1 MTAPSAAP
9 IGAYRPPRIAT
20 IDAPSVDPAL
30 VARLRRVPGLSSAF
44 SDELDTLGIRTAV
57 PASDLPPLREGDVAV
72 GRALTLRYLPMRT
85 VRGESRL
92 AHLTV
97 CEVAEPGDVLVISA
111 PRGSR
116 ESVMGGKAAA
126 ATVAA
131 GVLAIVVD
139 GAVRDVDE
147 IDPTG
152 LAAWA
157 RVRTPITGRGRLDA
171 VEINGAVEIGGVAVE
186 PGDIVVA
193 DRSGVVFV
201 PSDLFVELAERIA
214 TQGS

>member
-1 MTAPSAAP
+1 VTAPSAAP

-20 IDAPSVDPAL
+20 IDAPSADPAL
-30 VARLRRVPGLSSAF
+30 VERLRGVAGLSSAF
-44 SDELDTLGIRTAV
+44 SDELDALGIRTAV
-57 PASDLPPLREGDVAV
+57 PASELPPLREADVVV

-85 VRGESRL
+85 VVGESRL

-97 CEVAEPGDVLVISA
+97 CEVAQPGDVLVISS

-131 GVLAIVVD
+131 GVVGIVVD
-139 GAVRDVDE
+139 GAVRDLDE
-147 IDPTG
+147 IEPTG

-171 VEINGAVEIGGVAVE
+171 VEINGAIEIGGVAVQ

-201 PSDLFVELAERIA
+201 PSDLFVELAEAIA
-214 TQGS
+214 DQGS